1 MAYSAPTI
9 GPLDR
14 RHSFLRLVVD
24 GAIARHL
31 CGSICYERILAHR
44 SPENLLAVR
53 EIDGQAW
60 PTSAGI
66 ITEKTKYVST
76 HLNAFEYT

>member
-9 GPLDR
+9 SPLDR

-24 GAIARHL
+24 GTIARHL